1 MSSVFP
7 DPLSGLFSVR
17 KSQKARR
24 ISLRVVSGRLEVV
37 LPRGVSESVVPEVL
51 ARHQKWIERHLSGF
65 RDVHH
70 ARGAA
75 LVPDRICLVALN
87 ESFRVE
93 IGDGGAGRVKAENV
107 VVVPQETAHAV
118 VGLRKWL
125 CRVARSFFLSEL
137 GSCAATTGLEWGVL
151 RVGMPKTRWGSCSCR
166 GTISLNARLLFLAP
180 SLVRHVVIHE
190 LCHLKHPNHG
200 RMFHELLQSF
210 DPLAVI
216 HARQLK
222 YARYAIPMW
231 AA

>member
-125 CRVARSFFLSEL
+125 CRVARSFFFIRTWKLCCYNRS
-137 GSCAATTGLEWGVL
+137 
-151 RVGMPKTRWGSCSCR
+151 GMGC
-166 GTISLNARLLFLAP
+166 P
-180 SLVRHVVIHE
+180 SSWYAE
-190 LCHLKHPNHG
+190 NTMG
-200 RMFHELLQSF
+200 ELLMQRNHKSECKAA
-210 DPLAVI
+210 LSG
-216 HARQLK
+216 
-222 YARYAIPMW
+222 AI
-231 AA
+231 ACQTCRHT